1 MKLISKNTDI
11 IDEVSIVLYDESN
24 ARGAKEILKIKERV
38 YRVQKS
44 TLHRKVGKR

>member
-11 IDEVSIVLYDESN
+11 IDEVSIVLYDEPN
-24 ARGAKEILKIKERV
+24 TRGTNEILKTKKRV

-44 TLHRKVGKR
+44 ALHKKVGKR